1 MPSKMFSFLLTWAT
15 SIKAKIF
22 SIVIL
27 SALGVAAL
35 ALQSSLS
42 LKEDLMMEKEQELAR
57 LVDTVTSIANNYAA
71 LEQKG
76 ELSKEEAQKRAMET
90 IAMMRYNGSDYFF
103 ILDTNGHMI
112 MHPFNADLVGQD
124 VSGVKDIN
132 GVYTTREFV
141 KIAREKGAGALQYVW
156 PKPGETNATP
166 KMSYAKM
173 FSAWNWVFV
182 SGAYIDD
189 LNAIYKANIQRVIL
203 TATLIALVIM
213 LISIITAFSI
223 TRPLGKAVATTRKL
237 AEGNVDLDIPN
248 THRRD
253 EIGAL
258 GRALIIFRD
267 GAKQRVALEKE
278 TALHKKQSEAEQRR
292 LMLEMADKFDQS
304 VSQIIKTV
312 AKAANGFGLQTEQLA
327 VRAHEN
333 SERVQSISEA
343 MAVSSKNVQT
353 VAGASEEMSTSIS
366 EIAGQI
372 DESNQCSRTAVAEVQ
387 KATHV
392 IASLSQSSKAIGQ
405 IVGLIKDIA
414 EQTNLLALNAT
425 IEAAR
430 AGEAGRG
437 FAVVASEVKDLAS
450 QTGKATEEI
459 ADQIN
464 TIQNTISEA
473 VVAIDHVDNTIDQL
487 SRISSTIASAVEQQG
502 AASQEISSSI
512 STAAENS
519 HEVTENAEALNELS
533 HQNDEAAEF
542 MSRSAS
548 DLETQVS
555 NLSEQV
561 DAFLE
566 SIRVQNLSGEKQA
579 A

>member
-1 MPSKMFSFLLTWAT
+1 
-15 SIKAKIF
+15 
-22 SIVIL
+22 
-27 SALGVAAL
+27 
-35 ALQSSLS
+35 
-42 LKEDLMMEKEQELAR
+42 
-57 LVDTVTSIANNYAA
+57 
-71 LEQKG
+71 
-76 ELSKEEAQKRAMET
+76 
-90 IAMMRYNGSDYFF
+90 
-103 ILDTNGHMI
+103 
-112 MHPFNADLVGQD
+112 
-124 VSGVKDIN
+124 
-132 GVYTTREFV
+132 
-141 KIAREKGAGALQYVW
+141 
-156 PKPGETNATP
+156 
-166 KMSYAKM
+166 MSYAKM

-425 IEAAR
+425 IEGGSGGRSGAR
-430 AGEAGRG
+430 ICSGCLRSQGFGVPDRQGNRRDRRSNQHDTEYDLRSRG
-437 FAVVASEVKDLAS
+437 
-450 QTGKATEEI
+450 
-459 ADQIN
+459 
-464 TIQNTISEA
+464 
-473 VVAIDHVDNTIDQL
+473 
-487 SRISSTIASAVEQQG
+487 
-502 AASQEISSSI
+502 
-512 STAAENS
+512 
-519 HEVTENAEALNELS
+519 
-533 HQNDEAAEF
+533 
-542 MSRSAS
+542 S
-548 DLETQVS
+548 D
-555 NLSEQV
+555 
-561 DAFLE
+561 
-566 SIRVQNLSGEKQA
+566 
-579 A
+579 

>member
-1 MPSKMFSFLLTWAT
+1 MFSFLLTWAT